1 MTTRTTPERVDIGST
16 PGTPSGGGMRGAL
29 AAEWTKL
36 WTIRS
41 TYWGLAGALLLMVGL
56 SLLMAQV
63 TVSNNTDDRV
73 KEHPGVVSTSDIAT
87 GSLDMVQFVV
97 LALAIL
103 MITGEY
109 ATGSIH
115 ATLQWIPPRHRMLS
129 AKAAIAAVVIFPFG
143 VLLGL
148 AGTAVAYPV
157 LGKWGRLDAGDVVHD
172 ALMTGLYLAVLSVLI
187 LGVGSMLR
195 STAATLT
202 SAFLFVMVLP
212 AMLVNSRSKLLEH
225 VADGLPSSAGR
236 HLLNG
241 DGPYPAPVA
250 LAIFAGWTAAALW
263 GGVTVLRHRD
273 A

>member
-1 MTTRTTPERVDIGST
+1 MTRNTTTTS
-16 PGTPSGGGMRGAL
+16 SGGGVQGAL
-29 AAEWTKL
+29 ASEWTKL

-41 TYWGLAGALLLMVGL
+41 TYWGLAGALLLMVGM
-56 SLLMAQV
+56 SLVMGLV
-63 TVSNNTDDRV
+63 TVSNNTEEYVQER
-73 KEHPGVVSTSDIAT
+73 PGVVSVSDMATS
-87 GSLDMVQFVV
+87 SLDMVQFVV

-103 MITGEY
+103 MVTGEY
-109 ATGSIH
+109 ATGSIR
-115 ATLQWIPPRHRMLS
+115 ATLQWIPPRGRMLS

-148 AGTAVAYPV
+148 AGTAVAYPA
-157 LGKWGRLDAGDVVHD
+157 LGEWGRLDAGDVVHD

-187 LGVGSMLR
+187 LGVGTMLR

-202 SAFLFVMVLP
+202 TAFLFVMVLP
-212 AMLVNSRSKLLEH
+212 VMLVNSHSTLLKH
-225 VADGLPSSAGR
+225 IADALPSTAGR

-241 DGPYPAPVA
+241 DGPYPAPIA
-250 LAIFAGWTAAALW
+250 LAILAAWTVAALW